1 MKIKKMKVG
10 TNNLKKYLF
19 LFIKGHLNNGL
30 TLGEVDD
37 ILTPIVKEIFGI
49 FLLRQS
55 DTMTWKRD
63 FKDIYPFLYNK
74 NGEQIGSKEE
84 EYLDEAAFKKWGKQL
99 VKKINKG
106 GD

>member
-1 MKIKKMKVG
+1 MKIKKTEVG
-10 TNNLKKYLF
+10 INNLKKYLF

-63 FKDIYPFLYNK
+63 FKDIYPFLYDK
-74 NGEQIGSKEE
+74 YGEQIGSKKE
-84 EYLDEAAFKKWGKQL
+84 EYKNDRR
-99 VKKINKG
+99 
-106 GD
+106 